1 MNYVPRSILEHP
13 QAADILDG
21 IKYDIVAEAYQ
32 YLFETPIIL
41 TKMNLIRSSLH
52 MMGLQPADIPVD
64 KITAMPHI
72 LMKLAFIIS

>member
-1 MNYVPRSILEHP
+1 MPRNILEHP
-13 QAADILDG
+13 QAPEILHG
-21 IKYDIVAEAYQ
+21 VKYDLVAEAYQ

-52 MMGLQPADIPVD
+52 MMGLRPTDIPVD
-64 KITAMPHI
+64 RITAMPHV